1 MTHILLDIKYNN
13 TESVLYDKNR
23 GEAII
28 KNWCEYNNHTLVMP
42 PISHVFPT
50 YNDKNKEKMIEGFF
64 QSSLSSYH
72 CEYGGGGY
80 GGACAYGS
88 ESDHQS
94 LHQQGEQGSQDSQGG
109 YNGYTSIGL
118 LKESHISIHTYPE
131 VNSIQIDFFSCKD
144 LDERQNA
151 TFMERIFQRPK
162 TIKYD
167 CQFIK
172 RKVL

>member
-13 TESVLYDKNR
+13 TESVLYDRNR

-64 QSSLSSYH
+64 QSSLSPYH
-72 CEYGGGGY
+72 CDY
-80 GGACAYGS
+80 GGACADGS
-88 ESDHQS
+88 ESDHRS
-94 LHQQGEQGSQDSQGG
+94 LHQQEEPGSQDPQGG

-131 VNSIQIDFFSCKD
+131 ANSIQIDFFSCKD
-144 LDERQNA
+144 LDERQNEKY
-151 TFMERIFQRPK
+151 MERIFQRSK

-172 RKVL
+172 RTVL